1 MRIKKDFSKQIRKV
15 WKDSVAE
22 ETIKLFEDVVQTATT
37 EEDAELE
44 FVRLMDK
51 LLDEEQRLSF
61 WERNGGCIGGKR
73 NKEAKEFALINEG
86 KSLDEKIK
94 LLNNT
99 QYLKNVVINEDGT
112 VSSEVA
118 CHCTTLRA
126 HKFLATPSLYGCAAG
141 ASVYNYEIALGTK
154 LKLKSYGASQ
164 NCTDKRRPC
173 SFTFAIAE

>member
-1 MRIKKDFSKQIRKV
+1 MRIKKDFAKQIRKV

-22 ETIKLFEDVVQTATT
+22 ETIKLFENVVQTAPS

-51 LLDEEQRLSF
+51 LLEEEQRLSF

-73 NKEAKEFALINEG
+73 NKEAKEFALENAG
-86 KSLDEKIK
+86 KSLSEKIK

-99 QYLKNVVINEDGT
+99 QYLKNVVQNEDGT
-112 VSSEVA
+112 ISSQVA

-126 HKFLATPSLYGCAAG
+126 HKFVTLPSLYGCAAG

-154 LKLKSYGASQ
+154 LKLKSYGASP
-164 NCTDKRRPC
+164 NSTDKRRPC
-173 SFTFAIAE
+173 SFTFEIVG